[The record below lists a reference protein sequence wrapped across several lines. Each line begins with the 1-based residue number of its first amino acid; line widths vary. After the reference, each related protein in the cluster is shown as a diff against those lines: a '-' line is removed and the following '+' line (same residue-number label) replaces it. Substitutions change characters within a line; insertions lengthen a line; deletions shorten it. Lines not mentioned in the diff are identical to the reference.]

1 MLFLNYSQGR
11 LTPGLASLVLLSSAL
26 LQWNFPANAIGE
38 NLLWLAALLRA
49 KVFSPALVSV
59 RR

>member
-1 MLFLNYSQGR
+1 VSLLTYSQGR

-26 LQWNFPANAIGE
+26 LQWNFPAQAIGE
-38 NLLWLAALLRA
+38 NLSRLAALLRA
-49 KVFSPALVSV
+49 KVSSPGVDFL